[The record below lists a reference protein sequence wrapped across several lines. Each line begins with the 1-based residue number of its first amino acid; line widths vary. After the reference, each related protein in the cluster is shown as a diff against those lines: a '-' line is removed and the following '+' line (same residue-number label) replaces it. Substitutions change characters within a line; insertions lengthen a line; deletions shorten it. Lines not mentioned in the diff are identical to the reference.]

1 MSDSNRTVFRPSPLQ
16 GLKSGEAAAPAAQAP
31 AFQQGGF
38 APAGYP
44 QAPAQ
49 AAARP
54 SPRLPDDD
62 IPSPPKQVE
71 WRNPMMAQAATYL
84 ALIAS
89 VRAGRARISLPDL
102 HGKASAAIAAF
113 DQAMQGRYPAEQLQ
127 RAKYALCATAD
138 DVALNLPDQQND
150 AAEWARRSMVVRFF
164 GENIGGDRFWRLL
177 DDMVAR
183 PAEFRDLLEL
193 FHACM
198 AAGFEGRYRVMP
210 DGKRAH
216 QEMMQRVYTALE
228 HPKTLSMTELSP
240 RWKGHPTALRKVG
253 FWTPLLMAAGAALV
267 TLLVIY
273 LVLRFILGQTG
284 APAMAALDA
293 VNPNQPLRLSRSAEA
308 PPAPA
313 AGPQLMRLR
322 QFLAPEIQ
330 QGLVV
335 VIEDPSTVRVR
346 TTVGQLFKSGSDQ
359 LGSDRVA
366 LFNRI
371 AAALE
376 TEPGP
381 IRVEG
386 YTDSDRVSGLT
397 FPDNTALSQARAD
410 KVADLIRPHLSNPG
424 RVTAQGYGDAQAIAT
439 NETAEGKSKN
449 RRVEV
454 VIQRG
459 G

>member
-1 MSDSNRTVFRPSPLQ
+1 MAP
-16 GLKSGEAAAPAAQAP
+16 PAAHPGAP
-31 AFQQGGF
+31 SA
-38 APAGYP
+38 AV
-44 QAPAQ
+44 
-49 AAARP
+49 AAR
-54 SPRLPDDD
+54 RLPEDD
-62 IPSPPKQVE
+62 IPAPPRQST
-71 WRNPMMAQAATYL
+71 WRNPMMAEAASYL
-84 ALIAS
+84 ALIAG

-102 HGKASAAIAAF
+102 HGKVSGAIAAF
-113 DQAMQGRYPAEQLQ
+113 DQAMKGRYPDEQLQ

-138 DVALNLPDQQND
+138 DVALNLPDQQQD

-164 GENIGGDRFWRLL
+164 SENIGGDRFWRLL

-183 PAEFRDLLEL
+183 PAEYRDLLEL

-210 DGKRAH
+210 DGKQAH
-216 QEMMQRVYTALE
+216 QQMMQRVYTALE

-240 RWKGHPTALRKVG
+240 RWKGHPAALSKVG
-253 FWTPLLMAAGAALV
+253 FWTPLAIAGGIALV

-273 LVLRFILGQTG
+273 LAMRFVLAQTG
-284 APAMAALDA
+284 APAMAALDSI
-293 VNPNQPLRLSRSAEA
+293 NPDQPLRLSRGAA
-308 PPAPA
+308 PPPEPA
-313 AGPQLMRLR
+313 AGAQLQRLR
-322 QFLAPEIQ
+322 TFLAPEIA

-359 LGSDRVA
+359 LDPDRLP

-381 IRVEG
+381 VRVEG

-410 KVADLIRPHLSNPG
+410 KVAELIRPHLSDPG
-424 RVTAQGYGDAQAIAT
+424 RVTSQGYGDAQAIAS
-439 NETAEGKSKN
+439 NEDAEGKAKN